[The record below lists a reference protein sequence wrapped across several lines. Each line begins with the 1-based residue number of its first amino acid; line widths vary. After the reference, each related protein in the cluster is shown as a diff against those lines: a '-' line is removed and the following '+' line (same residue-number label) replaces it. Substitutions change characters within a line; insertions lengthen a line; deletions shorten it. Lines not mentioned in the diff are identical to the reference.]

1 MENLRLISVRLLPS
15 TLKAIDAFVDAHQPM
30 KRNAVINQLLTQL
43 MECCDDAELWRMMST
58 YAAYEKGMVIRCE
71 ISRDAMEKRAHA
83 VSHEHYDDEDV
94 IF

>member
-43 MECCDDAELWRMMST
+43 LECCDDADLWRMVST
-58 YAAYEKGMVIRCE
+58 NSAYEKGMVIRCE
-71 ISRDAMEKRAHA
+71 ISRDALVERAHA
-83 VSHEHYDDEDV
+83 VTHEHYDVEDH
-94 IF
+94 IY